1 MLPIK
6 RRIKKELFP
15 RIAKEGSF
23 VHGDNFYFRLLE
35 NKDEK
40 PSLFAFV
47 VSAKVKN
54 TSVGRHLIKRQLS
67 AVIEG
72 VLETIRGG
80 FYCIVYVKNDVS
92 HLPHQA
98 IKKEIIKLLEKARL
112 LK

>member
-15 RIAKEGSF
+15 KIVKEGSF
-23 VHGDNFYFRLLE
+23 VHGDNFYLRLLDRQDG
-35 NKDEK
+35 KD
-40 PSLFAFV
+40 SLFAFV
-47 VSAKVKN
+47 VSAKVKK

-72 VLETIRGG
+72 VLPVIRVG
-80 FYCIVYVKNDVS
+80 FYCIVFVKKDVTT
-92 HLPHQA
+92 LPFGE
-98 IKKEIIKLLEKARL
+98 IKKEVIKLLEKAEL